1 MKFSKWLPLC
11 ALMSFAVGSVLFAA
25 QAQSQQQRKGTVNAP
40 VPTAGQGETPQRPAA
55 NAPSRPRRNAGDFLA
70 IGAPPDPAAVERG
83 QKIFVS
89 TCAFCHGA
97 NANGGE
103 SGPDLV
109 RSVVVLHDNN
119 GDSIGPVVLHGRPGK
134 GMPAF
139 PSMTKAQISD
149 IAAFLKSRYQAA
161 ANRMN
166 YKILNI
172 VTGNA
177 EAGKAYF
184 NGPGKCNT
192 CHSPT
197 GDLAGIAKKYEPVAL
212 QAKFLY
218 PRERSRDP
226 LAVDH
231 ESAPTKVTVTLPSGG
246 TESGVLVH
254 IDDFNVSFVDSSEN
268 YHSYPLRGPEAVK
281 AKVDDPLAAH
291 AELLTKYSNA
301 DMHNVL
307 AYLETLK

>member
-1 MKFSKWLPLC
+1 MKFLKRAPLC
-11 ALMSFAVGSVLFAA
+11 ALIALAAGSQLFGA
-25 QAQSQQQRKGTVNAP
+25 QTQASKPGGAGNSP
-40 VPTAGQGETPQRPAA
+40 LPNAGQGETPPKAAPPA
-55 NAPSRPRRNAGDFLA
+55 RRNGGDFLA

-83 QKIFVS
+83 KKTFVS
-89 TCAFCHGA
+89 TCAFCHGT

-103 SGPDLV
+103 GGPDLI
-109 RSVVVLHDNN
+109 RSVLVLHDEN
-119 GDSIGPVVLHGRPGK
+119 GSNIGPVILKGRPGK

-139 PSMTKAQISD
+139 PSMTPAQISD
-149 IAAFLKSRYQAA
+149 IAAFLKSKYQGA

-177 EAGKAYF
+177 KAGEAYF

-192 CHSPT
+192 CHSVT

-212 QAKFLY
+212 QARFLY
-218 PRERSRDP
+218 PESRQRRRTHSLEKGP
-226 LAVDH
+226 GA
-231 ESAPTKVTVTLPSGG
+231 AKVTVTVPSGG
-246 TESGVLVH
+246 EVSGTLDH
-254 IDDFNVSFVDSSEN
+254 IDDFNVSLIDDSGI
-268 YHSYPLRGPEAVK
+268 YHSYPLEGKDAVK
-281 AKVDDPLAAH
+281 MKLNDPLAAH
-291 AELLTKYSNA
+291 AELLTKYTNA